1 MLIASSIIKENSL
14 NIDMLLKLHRQKITI
29 LFSVIFLFSIIII
42 GFHHHDD
49 ASRHSDCPVCIAG
62 DVYSFTGS
70 QVYGGLTIKHVVS
83 YLYLFSKITH
93 IQRPIFP
100 TFAYRA
106 PPFTIP
112 S

>member
-1 MLIASSIIKENSL
+1 
-14 NIDMLLKLHRQKITI
+14 MLLKLHRQKITF

-49 ASRHSDCPVCIAG
+49 ASEHSDCPICMAG
-62 DVYSFTGS
+62 GVVYTCTGS
-70 QVYGGLTIKHVVS
+70 QFDGGLTIKQVVS
-83 YLYLFSKITH
+83 YLYLFNKIIN

>member
-1 MLIASSIIKENSL
+1 M
-14 NIDMLLKLHRQKITI
+14 
-29 LFSVIFLFSIIII
+29 
-42 GFHHHDD
+42 
-49 ASRHSDCPVCIAG
+49 AG
-62 DVYSFTGS
+62 GVVYTCTGS
-70 QVYGGLTIKHVVS
+70 QFDGGLTIKQVVS
-83 YLYLFSKITH
+83 YLYLFNKIIN